1 MSTCYILKSVKD
13 KTLYDREQWIED
25 YTKFLRNLYGSSCS
39 EDGNP
44 YKDPDAV
51 DSHNEPF
58 YSRLAEFLNKRECDM
73 SDQLN
78 GKWRYEFIDGEKDKY
93 GIHVKNEND
102 ERILVLFS
110 DQFGFSAHE
119 RDRYYPYDHYAELAG
134 NDPDKLEKA
143 ISDIAVWIFESRS
156 IGGSFLWPR
165 HSDHNGWNYNQA
177 RGGTR
182 KSINNPRYYIEDRV
196 DLTLLEIKHIFD
208 EKKTET
214 DILYSF
220 YNECK
225 GLRTF
230 FDHFG
235 SFNTYIDFFKMGD
248 FVENDNPIDI
258 MAGRELTATDAAVY
272 RKKLKS
278 IYSLGFEDTQK
289 MLSKVNEMIVA
300 RTGRMQ

>member
-1 MSTCYILKSVKD
+1 M
-13 KTLYDREQWIED
+13 
-25 YTKFLRNLYGSSCS
+25 
-39 EDGNP
+39 
-44 YKDPDAV
+44 
-51 DSHNEPF
+51 
-58 YSRLAEFLNKRECDM
+58 
-73 SDQLN
+73 
-78 GKWRYEFIDGEKDKY
+78 
-93 GIHVKNEND
+93 
-102 ERILVLFS
+102 
-110 DQFGFSAHE
+110 
-119 RDRYYPYDHYAELAG
+119 
-134 NDPDKLEKA
+134 
-143 ISDIAVWIFESRS
+143 
-156 IGGSFLWPR
+156 WPR

-208 EKKTET
+208 EKKKET

-220 YNECK
+220 HNECK

-235 SFNTYIDFFKMGD
+235 SFNTYIDFFKMED
-248 FVENDNPIDI
+248 FVENDNLIDI
-258 MAGRELTATDAAVY
+258 MTGRELTAADAAVY

-278 IYSLGFEDTQK
+278 IYSLDFEDTQK